1 MNKKTNKSS
10 PRQRPDGATLTPVN
24 TCRGGVI
31 CTLNTRYDLMSMSD
45 ILSLKHYPKTV
56 ILIQYAPT

>member
-1 MNKKTNKSS
+1 MSTHTTTAP
-10 PRQRPDGATLTPVN
+10 PRQRSDGTTLTPVN

-45 ILSLKHYPKTV
+45 ILTLKHYPKTV
-56 ILIQYAPT
+56 ILIQYDPR

>member
-1 MNKKTNKSS
+1 MSTHTTTAP
-10 PRQRPDGATLTPVN
+10 PRQRPDGATLTPIN

-45 ILSLKHYPKTV
+45 IITLKHYPKTV
-56 ILIQYAPT
+56 ILIQYDQR

>member
-1 MNKKTNKSS
+1 M
-10 PRQRPDGATLTPVN
+10 Q
-24 TCRGGVI
+24 GGVI

-56 ILIQYAPT
+56 ILIQYDPR